1 MAKRTQPDERTIRS
15 MVDQAIARLNKG
27 DVTAFEDFWEDHA
40 DYAGVDG
47 RLVKGRSQIQELFRQ
62 IAKAGAG

>member
-1 MAKRTQPDERTIRS
+1 MLAFGYLCLAGVFICLEVVCAAAANEQDERTIRS

-40 DYAGVDG
+40 DYAG
-47 RLVKGRSQIQELFRQ
+47 R
-62 IAKAGAG
+62 